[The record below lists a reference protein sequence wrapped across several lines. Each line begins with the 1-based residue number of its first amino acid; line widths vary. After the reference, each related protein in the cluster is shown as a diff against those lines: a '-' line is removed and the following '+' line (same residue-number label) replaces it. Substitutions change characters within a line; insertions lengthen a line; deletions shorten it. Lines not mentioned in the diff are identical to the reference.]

1 MFPTLGNEG
10 NRTKPVKNYEYQFQ
24 SISIPGQPNARTVDM
39 YMYSRQFRSSEVLN
53 YQGPTVVLVKTGEF
67 PSPSS
72 TAGSGSSSNDEDPLT
87 GLTDGGMAG
96 IIVAIIFAI
105 IAIVVACCCCGCCA
119 CCGFEKRGR
128 RRARPVVDAEEQ
140 ARVIVHGTELMEQR
154 KPGAVPVLTTPI
166 GNGRVG
172 EGSSSR
178 NEIGR
183 MEEARDLMDP
193 PPKYTP

>member
-1 MFPTLGNEG
+1 MNESVTS
-10 NRTKPVKNYEYQFQ
+10 NEYLYR
-24 SISIPGQPNARTVDM
+24 SIDIRGEPNAKSVDM
-39 YMYSRQFRSSEVLN
+39 LMYTRDLGAAKAENHR
-53 YQGPTVVLVKTGEF
+53 GPTIVLVKTREF
-67 PSPSS
+67 GSPYPSS
-72 TAGSGSSSNDEDPLT
+72 TPGSSSSGNDDDKDPLT

-96 IIVAIIFAI
+96 IIVAIMVAI

-166 GNGRVG
+166 GNERLG

-183 MEEARDLMDP
+183 VEEASDLMDP